1 MEPDGQTALFSTLN
15 GIIAIDGPVKLQIME
30 FLYENAQSFDDIVK
44 HTGKAKSTI
53 SVHLKDLKAS
63 HLLSIVK
70 ESFSYQYSRQYKAVF
85 RHRDSTTRQ

>member
-53 SVHLKDLKAS
+53 SVHLKDLKAN
-63 HLLSIVK
+63 HLL
-70 ESFSYQYSRQYKAVF
+70 EEHLTSRYRRNPLLPLRLQPDV
-85 RHRDSTTRQ
+85 RRC